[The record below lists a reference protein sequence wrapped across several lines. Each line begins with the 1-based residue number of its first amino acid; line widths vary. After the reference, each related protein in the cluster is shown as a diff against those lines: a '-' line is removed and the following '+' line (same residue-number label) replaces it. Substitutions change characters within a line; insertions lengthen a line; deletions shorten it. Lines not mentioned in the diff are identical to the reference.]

1 MPILKSKIKESLAD
15 SFKNNIELEKAL
27 SVEFQQS
34 LFVFF
39 SQVKER
45 YSAEL
50 QNFNFDLYAE
60 PYPQFNIMFYVLEE
74 DGNCLKTYVCF
85 KNGSKY
91 FYVQDFPF
99 FINVLYL
106 TCRLYVASE
115 DDEQVFGLVSSDDDL
130 NILEYGFIKEIE
142 NLRHKWIY
150 ISQFTTW
157 EKCLSDKSLS
167 NYFYYSSS
175 EYRNFRPRLCKFNY
189 ISKPRSIENLCKN
202 YFHDIVSLDAN
213 SLDQIYKNKQFLLVG
228 NKYYNVISDEEDSI
242 VVIKAEIN
250 SVFDE
255 YAISVHRWKD
265 YSEFNPNDPNV
276 YKNFDIIGYLSRG
289 NKDLHNYM
297 LSHNHSLL
305 WAKIYGDKITLLGS
319 IFEFYSISEFSNKS
333 FPVEFLF
340 YFR

>member
-1 MPILKSKIKESLAD
+1 MPILKSKIKESLVE
-15 SFKNNIELEKAL
+15 SFRNNIEFEKAL
-27 SVEFQQS
+27 GVEFQQS
-34 LFVFF
+34 LSLYFNKI
-39 SQVKER
+39 KEV
-45 YSAEL
+45 YNLEL
-50 QNFNFDLYAE
+50 CNFNFDLYSD
-60 PYPQFNIMFYVLEE
+60 PYPEFNIKFYVKELYE
-74 DGNCLKTYVCF
+74 NYIKTYVCF
-85 KNGSKY
+85 HYDDKY
-91 FYVQDFPF
+91 FYVQDIPF

-106 TCRLYVASE
+106 TCRLYIKSE
-115 DDEQVFGLVSSDDDL
+115 DDKILFGLISSYDDL
-130 NILEYGFIKEIE
+130 NILEYKIKEIE
-142 NLRHKWIY
+142 NLRNKWIY

-189 ISKPRSIENLCKN
+189 SSKPRSIENLCKN

-305 WAKIYGDKITLLGS
+305 WAKIYRDKITLLGS